1 MSFSQLKVSPLWW
14 LFMVCVLSTS
24 LSAEPIQP
32 TITTTTVSGVIQ
44 NSLPNCSTSVMTS
57 LGEVLIFDE
66 EKTYQEAVEICDDH
80 GAILLPA
87 NSTQLINEITKNNEV
102 AGRCVDTNEQEIYR
116 SWYLWLI
123 GLNIDFRVNT
133 TWTNNQPFNYEQSK
147 DLFIPGISLQ
157 SNICYEAVLYWG
169 ASKLQLLP
177 KDCMKEGG
185 KARFLCLKK
194 PKEPEKPKKAT
205 STPKYS
211 PKASAVTSSEVL
223 LIVALFAMF
232 LIGIAIGLFVR
243 KKREDLIF
251 QLGRD
256 SDNYQSPL
264 VKVTVPGNSS
274 DPTQS
279 KEQVRVYEDDYTY
292 PTVGSK

>member
-1 MSFSQLKVSPLWW
+1 MGPN
-14 LFMVCVLSTS
+14 CTTS
-24 LSAEPIQP
+24 L
-32 TITTTTVSGVIQ
+32 
-44 NSLPNCSTSVMTS
+44 MTS
-57 LGEVLIFDE
+57 RGKVLIFDE
-66 EKTYQEAVEICDDH
+66 ERTYQEAVEICDDH

-87 NSTQLINEITKNNEV
+87 NSTQFINEITKNNEV
-102 AGRCVDTNEQEIYR
+102 AVECVDINGKEIYR
-116 SWYLWLI
+116 PGYAWLI

-147 DLFIPGISLQ
+147 DLFVSSTSFQ
-157 SNICYEAVLYWG
+157 SNRCYEAALIWG
-169 ASKLQLLP
+169 ASKLHLRP
-177 KDCMKEGG
+177 KYCMKEGG
-185 KARFLCLKK
+185 EARFLCLKN
-194 PKEPEKPKKAT
+194 PKEPEKPKKPT
-205 STPKYS
+205 STPKYC

-264 VKVTVPGNSS
+264 DKVTVPGNSS

-279 KEQVRVYEDDYTY
+279 KEQVRAYEDDA
-292 PTVGSK
+292 TVGSK

>member
-1 MSFSQLKVSPLWW
+1 MGW
-14 LFMVCVLSTS
+14 
-24 LSAEPIQP
+24 
-32 TITTTTVSGVIQ
+32 
-44 NSLPNCSTSVMTS
+44 N
-57 LGEVLIFDE
+57 
-66 EKTYQEAVEICDDH
+66 
-80 GAILLPA
+80 
-87 NSTQLINEITKNNEV
+87 
-102 AGRCVDTNEQEIYR
+102 
-116 SWYLWLI
+116 LWLI

-147 DLFIPGISLQ
+147 DLFVSSTSFQ
-157 SNICYEAVLYWG
+157 SNRCYEAVLIWG
-169 ASKLQLLP
+169 ASKLQLRL
-177 KDCMKEGG
+177 KYCMEEGG
-185 KARFLCLKK
+185 EARFLCLKK
-194 PKEPEKPKKAT
+194 PKEPEKPKKPT
-205 STPKYS
+205 STPKYC

-264 VKVTVPGNSS
+264 DKVTVQGNSS

-279 KEQVRVYEDDYTY
+279 
-292 PTVGSK
+292 

>member
-14 LFMVCVLSTS
+14 LFMVCALSTS

-102 AGRCVDTNEQEIYR
+102 AGRCVDINGQEIYR
-116 SWYLWLI
+116 PLYLWLI

-147 DLFIPGISLQ
+147 DLFVPGISLQ
-157 SNICYEAVLYWG
+157 SNICYEAVLNWG
-169 ASKLQLLP
+169 LSKLQLRP
-177 KDCMKEGG
+177 KDCMKEGS

-205 STPKYS
+205 STPKYC
-211 PKASAVTSSEVL
+211 PKASGVTSSEVL
-223 LIVALFAMF
+223 LIVALFATF

-251 QLGRD
+251 QIGRD

-279 KEQVRVYEDDYTY
+279 KEQVRAYEDDYTY
-292 PTVGSK
+292 ATVE

>member
-1 MSFSQLKVSPLWW
+1 MGWW
-14 LFMVCVLSTS
+14 LFMVCALSTS

-32 TITTTTVSGVIQ
+32 TITTTTVSAVIR
-44 NSLPNCSTSVMTS
+44 NSLPNCSTSVVTS
-57 LGEVLIFDE
+57 LGKVLIFDE

-87 NSTQLINEITKNNEV
+87 NSTQLINDLTTNNEV
-102 AGRCVDTNEQEIYR
+102 AVECVDINGKEIYR
-116 SWYLWLI
+116 PWYLWLI

-147 DLFIPGISLQ
+147 DLFVSSTSFQ
-157 SNICYEAVLYWG
+157 SNRCYEAVLGWG
-169 ASKLQLLP
+169 VSKLQLRP

-185 KARFLCLKK
+185 KKRFLCLKK

-205 STPKYS
+205 STPKYC
-211 PKASAVTSSEVL
+211 PKAGAVTSSEVL
-223 LIVALFAMF
+223 LIVGLFATF

-256 SDNYQSPL
+256 SVNYQPPL